1 MLLDTFF
8 SLTAF
13 EPPVMLSPSTIS
25 FVFEMFERNV
35 RSVDLGV
42 RVIQV
47 CVPIFV
53 FILSLCDISRPLTLN
68 PSLI

>member
-47 CVPIFV
+47 CVLIFV
-53 FILSLCDISRPLTLN
+53 FILPLCDISRPLTLN

>member
-1 MLLDTFF
+1 
-8 SLTAF
+8 
-13 EPPVMLSPSTIS
+13 MLSPSTIS
-25 FVFEMFERNV
+25 FVFGMFERNV

>member
-25 FVFEMFERNV
+25 FVFEMFERHV

-47 CVPIFV
+47 CVLISV
-53 FILSLCDISRPLTLN
+53 FILSLRYISSVN
-68 PSLI
+68 S